1 MEITG
6 ERHYSFCVISPIRRG
21 MSLIRVSII
30 ITEGMNGHS
39 QEVSVSLNNKDQ
51 HFPIIIQVHMY
62 LDRTLAVP
70 LLHRLLLFEYEGLHG
85 KLACLQSN

>member
-6 ERHYSFCVISPIRRG
+6 EKHYIFCVISPIRRG

-39 QEVSVSLNNKDQ
+39 QEISVSLNNKD
-51 HFPIIIQVHMY
+51 FPIIIQVHMY

-70 LLHRLLLFEYEGLHG
+70 LLHHLLLFEYEGLHD